1 MVDWGLSRQIARF
14 AAGTAPMPK
23 PPFDL
28 EGLVGRYAPE
38 VKRFTR
44 LDAPDLPAPEAVTR
58 EEWAELNLRSLS
70 EMLQPVTERM
80 DERMTSAGPL
90 AGPLRLVAGSTVAAE
105 AGLVMGYMSTRV
117 LGQYELSLLQP
128 ESPARLLFVAPNV
141 DRAVRE
147 LDVDRDSFAGWLV
160 LHELTHVFQFEGVP
174 WLRAHVGGLLREY
187 LATVEVRVQS
197 GGAGG
202 LPSLPRLDK
211 LVEAFRQGGLIALV
225 QSHEQRRIM
234 DSLQAV
240 MSVIEGYSE
249 HVMDAAGSEVLP
261 HYAGLRTAMDRRRS
275 NRSAPERVLQRLLG
289 LEMKMRQYAQGRAFC
304 DAAVEAGGMELLN
317 RVWHA
322 PEALP
327 TIDEIENPDRWI
339 ARMGTRQAAA

>member
-1 MVDWGLSRQIARF
+1 MVDWGLSRQIARL
-14 AAGTAPMPK
+14 AAGSAPMPR

-28 EGLVGRYAPE
+28 DGLVGRYAPE
-38 VKRFTR
+38 VRKFTR
-44 LDAPDLPAPEAVTR
+44 LDAGDIPGPEAVTR
-58 EEWAELNLRSLS
+58 EQWADLNLDSLS
-70 EMLQPVTERM
+70 DMLEPVTARMGERM
-80 DERMTSAGPL
+80 SSAGAL

-147 LDVDRDSFAGWLV
+147 LEVDRESFAGWLV

-202 LPSLPRLDK
+202 LPSLPRLDR
-211 LVEAFRQGGLIALV
+211 LIEAFREGGLIALV
-225 QSHEQRRIM
+225 QTHEQRRIL
-234 DSLQAV
+234 DTVQAA

-249 HVMDAAGSEVLP
+249 LVMDHLGKEVLP
-261 HYAGLRTAMDRRRS
+261 QYEGLRAAMERRRAS
-275 NRSAPERVLQRLLG
+275 RSAPERVLQRLLG
-289 LEMKMRQYAQGRAFC
+289 LEMKMRQYQQGRSFC
-304 DAAVEAGGMELLN
+304 DAAHEAGGMKLLN
-317 RVWHA
+317 RVWES
-322 PEALP
+322 PESLP
-327 TIDEIENPDRWI
+327 SISEIEAPAAWI
-339 ARMGTRQAAA
+339 ARMSTERAAA